1 MIKKTFEITA
11 YDSSEKVITFAS
23 LDALASCDWSKFL
36 FGTMT
41 MNGTTFPSIT
51 VHLDSHLHT
60 EDGIDQFSYSY
71 PLLMGNFYGLLT
83 VSESESGLMEGS
95 QSNSSVGF
103 PATTC
108 VFDNMGATTGTMN
121 LYFES

>member
-1 MIKKTFEITA
+1 
-11 YDSSEKVITFAS
+11 
-23 LDALASCDWSKFL
+23 
-36 FGTMT
+36 MT
-41 MNGTTFPSIT
+41 MNGTLFESIT

-83 VSESESGLMEGS
+83 VSESSSALMEGS
-95 QSNSSVGF
+95 QSNPDTGF
-103 PATTC
+103 PTTTS